1 MEDDDTVKHPAGQT
15 APLVRAPSVPPR
27 PPVVAG
33 YDLLRVLGRG
43 GMGIVWEAIEHR
55 LERRVALKVHAGEWS
70 ATQVARMWSEARL
83 AAQVAD
89 PGVVAVHDLGTTVD
103 GAPYYTMDLVEGTD
117 LRAVI
122 KEGALPQARALGLGS
137 EIARAVGAAHE
148 RGIIHR
154 DLKPA
159 NVLVDA
165 VGRPRILDF
174 GLAYSKA
181 AGRDLFES
189 TVIGTPAYMAP
200 EQLAGDA
207 VNASADVHAIGILL
221 YEMLTGRRPFEG
233 PTREELTL
241 QILTATPTPPSQ
253 LAPGVHAD
261 VEEIVMRCLAK
272 KPEERW
278 QQARSLAAV
287 LDDLA
292 QGRTVPK
299 SLSNR
304 PSFRRLPSPG
314 PATLT
319 EEEERHS
326 IPSEDG
332 LTRESAPVHFTWH
345 WDLRASPEALWPHV
359 ANTER
364 LNKAAGL
371 RPVRF
376 TDTIEEDGRPRRT
389 GELSALGMNVRWH
402 EHPFEWVRN
411 REHSVFRKY
420 DRGPFVALW
429 NRVRLEPLTAGGTRL
444 VHEVW
449 LMPRGVIGQV
459 ASKVEVERRLARGLD
474 KVYRQIDEAL
484 TPGSVR
490 DPFEPPHTP
499 TESQRTHV
507 ERGVAILARRDV
519 DAALARRLADLL
531 LIGPDKTLERLRP
544 YELADRWGTPREDTL
559 DLFLQAANA
568 GLLDVAWDVICPRC
582 MGPHE
587 STTALGQIAR
597 EATCGPCATRY
608 ERDLADSVELIF
620 RPHPEVRKVAP
631 ETYCAGAPALRS
643 HVFAQQRLAP
653 GETRRLVVRLPSGSF
668 RLARGHGH
676 GWDFT
681 ASACGFLADAAAH
694 IEDAAIAARPAVVR
708 TGDVSFTLTNDT
720 AHEELVRIE
729 IPGARGDGV
738 SAAVALTTPFFR
750 DFFSS
755 EVLAEGEH
763 LTIRRLAF
771 LFIET
776 DGGGTLLRERGDAAA
791 WSAMQRLDGL
801 VLAEARVH
809 RGSVA
814 PSAVGTY
821 LVAFG
826 TVAQAAAAGVALLA
840 RVAQSG
846 LELRA
851 RAAVHEGPCIA
862 LTRGARPEYFGKTL
876 HRGANLLADAP
887 PGGLAL
893 SSAVAAER
901 EAIAELLAAGAHL
914 EVAAATAGAY
924 SGARI
929 TRVTFPG
936 DLGASVVDGRSRTAQ
951 TP

>member
-1 MEDDDTVKHPAGQT
+1 MDENTVKEGPGRGQT
-15 APLVRAPSVPPR
+15 APIAGASGPAR

-122 KEGALPQARALGLGS
+122 KDGPMPQARALGLAS

-148 RGIIHR
+148 RGIVHR

-165 VGRPRILDF
+165 AFRPRILDF

-189 TVIGTPAYMAP
+189 TIIGTPAYMAP
-200 EQLAGDA
+200 EQIGGRTVDA
-207 VNASADVHAIGILL
+207 AADVHAIGVLL
-221 YEMLTGRRPFEG
+221 YEMLTGRRPYEA
-233 PTREELTL
+233 PTRDELATK
-241 QILTATPTPPSQ
+241 ILEGAPTPPSQ

-278 QQARSLAAV
+278 QHARSLATV

-292 QGRTVPK
+292 QGRPVPR
-299 SLSNR
+299 SLSGR
-304 PSFRRLPSPG
+304 PSFRRLPATPT
-314 PATLT
+314 PAQDGDG
-319 EEEERHS
+319 EERHS

-332 LTRESAPVHFTWH
+332 LTRESAPVHFTWA
-345 WDLRASPEALWPHV
+345 WQLRASPAALWPFV
-359 ANTER
+359 ANTDR

-376 TDTIEEDGRPRRT
+376 TDTIEDDGRPIRT
-389 GELSALGMNVRWH
+389 GELTALGMSVRWR
-402 EHPFEWVRN
+402 EHPFEWVKD

-420 DRGPFVALW
+420 ERGPFAALW
-429 NRVRLEPLTAGGTRL
+429 NRVRLAAAEGGGTRL

-459 ASKVEVERRLARGLD
+459 ASKVEIERRLARGLD
-474 KVYRQIDEAL
+474 EVYRQIDATLAE
-484 TPGSVR
+484 GGGK
-490 DPFEPPHTP
+490 DPFEPAHAP
-499 TESQRTHV
+499 TDAQRAHV
-507 ERGVAILARRDV
+507 ERGLASLGRRDV
-519 DAALARRLADLL
+519 DPALARRLADLL
-531 LIGPDKTLERLRP
+531 LTAPDKTLERLRP
-544 YELADRWGTPREDTL
+544 YELADLWGAAREDTL
-559 DLFLQAANA
+559 DLFLHAANA
-568 GLLDVAWDVICPRC
+568 GLLDLAWDVICPRC
-582 MGPHE
+582 LGPHE
-587 STTALGQIAR
+587 STTGLGQIAR
-597 EATCGPCATRY
+597 EATCNPCATRY
-608 ERDLADSVELIF
+608 ERDLAEGVELIF
-620 RPHPEVRKVAP
+620 RPHPEVREVAA
-631 ETYCAGAPALRS
+631 ESYCAGAPALRS

-681 ASACGFLADAAAH
+681 ASACGYLADAAAH

-708 TGDVSFTLTNDT
+708 TGDVAFTLTKDT
-720 AHEELVRIE
+720 AREELVRIE

-750 DFFSS
+750 DFFSN
-755 EVLAEGEH
+755 ELLAEGEH
-763 LTIRRLAF
+763 LAIRRLAF
-771 LFIET
+771 LFVET
-776 DGGGTLLRERGDAAA
+776 DGGGALLRDKGDAAA
-791 WSAMQRLDGL
+791 WSAMQRLDAL
-801 VLAEARVH
+801 VLAEARAH

-821 LVAFG
+821 LVAFAG
-826 TVAQAAAAGVALLA
+826 VGQAAAAGVALL
-840 RVAQSG
+840 G
-846 LELRA
+846 
-851 RAAVHEGPCIA
+851 RAAELHLEIGARGAVHAGPCIA
-862 LTRGARPEYFGKTL
+862 LTRSARPEYFGRTL
-876 HRGANLLADAP
+876 HRGANLLVDAP

-893 SSAVAAER
+893 SSAVAADR
-901 EAIAELLAAGAHL
+901 EAIAELLAAGARL
-914 EVAAATAGAY
+914 EVAPAGAGPY
-924 SGARI
+924 AGVRI
-929 TRVTFPG
+929 TRVSLPPAAAPA
-936 DLGASVVDGRSRTAQ
+936 LKTAP